1 MTQLE
6 SMMKNLGLTEAE
18 ARALLD
24 DDKKI
29 DKGEKMD
36 FDLSAEQEKNAKKA
50 RSTGTKKKPTTYKF
64 EKRQR
69 KEDTPKRELIQ
80 RIFEAVKDFEK
91 AEITNP
97 ERIVAFELDGEKYE
111 IVLQRKR
118 KPKET

>member
-18 ARALLD
+18 ARELLE

-50 RSTGTKKKPTTYKF
+50 RSTGTKKSLPRTSLKNARGKKIP
-64 EKRQR
+64 QS
-69 KEDTPKRELIQ
+69 
-80 RIFEAVKDFEK
+80 V
-91 AEITNP
+91 N
-97 ERIVAFELDGEKYE
+97 
-111 IVLQRKR
+111 
-118 KPKET
+118 